1 VQAVGRANLLGERG
15 ASGAMVGMYVR
26 VDDVRD
32 AHALRFGERS
42 VGVDVFLVGVD
53 NGALTEAAAAEQVRG
68 AAGLEVIVGLEDHWT
83 APSVSTRQPRARQS
97 TTPCSMRWAL
107 KPFFRSSSTA
117 STAITQYGP
126 RQ

>member
-1 VQAVGRANLLGERG
+1 
-15 ASGAMVGMYVR
+15 MVGVHVR

-32 AHALRFGERS
+32 AHVLGRGER
-42 VGVDVFLVGVD
+42 GVRIDVFLVGIHD
-53 NGALTEAAAAEQVRG
+53 GALAEAAAAEQVRG
-68 AAGLEVIVGLEDHWT
+68 TAGLEVVVGLEDHRR
-83 APSVSTRQPRARQS
+83 APWLSASTRQPRARQS